1 MVKII
6 SGYSEKGGSTTAF
19 INLTNIFNDNGI
31 ECVFYGPHEWH
42 LDKCEGDLLKNY
54 KPEYNDKLITHF
66 LKLPKRPVAKKVV
79 LSCHEK
85 WWFEVGDIPQYWD
98 TAIFLHQDHK
108 DYHWRYNG
116 DHTIIPN
123 FKEDLVSKQKDD
135 LDKVAGI
142 IGTIEDRKQTH
153 ESIDRAL
160 NDGCDQILLFG
171 HIGDQKYFDVE
182 IKPRLNDKVKLMGH
196 STNKQG
202 MYDSIGRVYHSSK
215 GEVACLVKDE
225 CYLTNTKFFGG
236 KETENIVSDLTN
248 EEILNLWKKV
258 LGL

>member
-31 ECVFYGPHEWH
+31 DCVFYGPHNWH
-42 LDKCEGDLLKNY
+42 LDKCDGDLLTNY
-54 KPEYNDKLITHF
+54 RPEYNDRLITHF
-66 LKLPKRPVAKKVV
+66 VKLPKRPVAKKVV

-85 WWFEVGDIPQYWD
+85 WWFEVGDIPQFWD

-108 DYHWRYNG
+108 NYHWRYNG
-116 DHTIIPN
+116 EYVIIPN
-123 FKEDLVSKQKDD
+123 FKENLISKEKNN

-153 ESIDRAL
+153 ESIDRAI
-160 NDGCDQILLFG
+160 NDGCEQVLLFG
-171 HIGDQKYFDVE
+171 HIGEQKYFDDQ

-196 STNKQG
+196 STNKQN

-225 CYLTNTKFFGG
+225 CHLTNTKFFGN